1 MMAGNLFVVDLTYIA
16 DVSKVD
22 ALLEPHR
29 AFLKSGYD
37 HGVFLAS
44 GPKEPRTGG
53 VILARADTRA
63 ELEKLI
69 DQDPF
74 KQEGVAAYHV
84 TEFNPVMKAD
94 CISF

>member
-1 MMAGNLFVVDLTYIA
+1 MFVVDLTYIG
-16 DVSKVD
+16 DLSKID
-22 ALLEPHR
+22 ALLEPHQ

-37 HGVFLAS
+37 RGVFLAS

-53 VILARADTRA
+53 VILARSDTRA

-69 DQDPF
+69 DQVPF
-74 KQEGVAAYHV
+74 KQEGVAEYRI

-94 CISF
+94 GLSF

>member
-1 MMAGNLFVVDLTYIA
+1 MMAGNLFVVDLTYFA
-16 DVSKVD
+16 DLSKID
-22 ALLEPHR
+22 ALIELHR

-37 HGVFLAS
+37 RGVFLAS

-53 VILARADTRA
+53 VILARSDTRA

-74 KQEGVAAYHV
+74 KQEGVAEYRI

-94 CISF
+94 GLSF

>member
-16 DVSKVD
+16 DLSKID

-37 HGVFLAS
+37 RGVFLAS

-53 VILARADTRA
+53 VIIARANTRA

-69 DQDPF
+69 EQDPF
-74 KQEGVAAYHV
+74 KQEGVAEYRI
-84 TEFNPVMKAD
+84 TEFNLVMKAD
-94 CISF
+94 GLSF

>member
-16 DVSKVD
+16 DLSKID

-29 AFLKSGYD
+29 TFLKSGYD
-37 HGVFLAS
+37 RGVFLAS

-53 VILARADTRA
+53 VILARANTRA

-74 KQEGVAAYHV
+74 KQEGVAEYRI

-94 CISF
+94 GLSF